1 MFEKREMTTA
11 LEVVLAVF
19 VHSKKKKKK
28 TDTQVN
34 EGKPRLRGTSF
45 RAAHG

>member
-1 MFEKREMTTA
+1 MTTA

-28 TDTQVN
+28 KKKTDTQVN
-34 EGKPRLRGTSF
+34 GGKPRLRGTSF

>member
-1 MFEKREMTTA
+1 MTTA

-28 TDTQVN
+28 KKTDTQVN
-34 EGKPRLRGTSF
+34 GGKPRLRGTSF